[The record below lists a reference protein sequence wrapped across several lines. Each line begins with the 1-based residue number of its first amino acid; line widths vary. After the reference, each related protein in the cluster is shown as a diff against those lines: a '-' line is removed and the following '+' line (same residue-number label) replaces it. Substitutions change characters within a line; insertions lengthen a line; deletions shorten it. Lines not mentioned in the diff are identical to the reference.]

1 MRRDRVQ
8 EHPAW
13 QVLLIDLRSHG
24 DSAAPAR
31 AGSGPASVDSAA
43 LDILRL
49 LRHLRLF
56 PTMLVGHSFGGKVV
70 LSMVE
75 QFGANLPKPV
85 TAWVLDTVPGE
96 VQAGVLTDG
105 RIVDHPRDLI
115 RALQGMP
122 TPVPSRQHAVAALQR
137 AGFSDA
143 VAKWVATN
151 LRPAAAGVAGGD
163 LAWTF
168 DLAGIAAMYEPYE
181 GKSHW
186 PLLEAPPMGL
196 RVHFVRAEN
205 SSFRWQGS
213 DARRIEALGHRVHLL
228 ADAGHWVHT
237 DNPRGLLDIMRMAFG
252 HRDDVRSIHER
263 YQRSLDGGDH

>member
-1 MRRDRVQ
+1 M
-8 EHPAW
+8 
-13 QVLLIDLRSHG
+13 LLIDLRSHG
-24 DSAAPAR
+24 DSAAA
-31 AGSGPASVDSAA
+31 AATSDGAASVDSAA
-43 LDILRL
+43 LDVLAL

-85 TAWVLDTVPGE
+85 TAWVLDTVPGT
-96 VQAGVLTDG
+96 VNAGVLAGG
-105 RIVDHPRDLI
+105 RVVDHPRDLI
-115 RALQGMP
+115 ATLQAMP
-122 TPVPSRQHAVAALQR
+122 TPVPSRQHAVTSLQR

-168 DLAGIAAMYEPYE
+168 DLRGIADMYESYE

-186 PLLEAPPMGL
+186 PLLEAPPTGL

-205 SSFRWQGS
+205 SSFRWAGA
-213 DARRIEALGHRVHLL
+213 DARRIEALGHSVHLL

-237 DNPRGLLDIMRMAFG
+237 DNPRGLLDIMRLAFG
-252 HRDDVRSIHER
+252 HRDDVRSIHEG
-263 YQRSLDGGDH
+263 YQRSLDGGDR